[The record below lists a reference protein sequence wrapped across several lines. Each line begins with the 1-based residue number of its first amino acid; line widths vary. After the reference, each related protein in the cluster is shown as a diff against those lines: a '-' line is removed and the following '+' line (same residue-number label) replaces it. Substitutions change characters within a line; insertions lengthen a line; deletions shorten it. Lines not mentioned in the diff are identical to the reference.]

1 MRPRPESIRN
11 ASAPPPLV
19 PGALLAVDE
28 VREPLRQAGENLL
41 FLRCRQP
48 SRGDGRIEFLLRGGL
63 HGGEEPVDGLALV
76 GGDLRERLARVELRA
91 QLGVGEPEVGC
102 GGGEGADVLEA
113 ETGAVAEAA
122 AEERQSPSFDARLQR
137 VTLLLRQPPGGD
149 GRVDAV
155 LERLLQRGGEGA
167 RLDAELLRGV
177 VDDGLA
183 VAGRPELRRSNRA
196 AGASGGERRGDSGD
210 DLAPDRANHASPPS
224 SSLCAPKQPSLRRA
238 RET

>member
-1 MRPRPESIRN
+1 MCPRPESIRN

-48 SRGDGRIEFLLRGGL
+48 S
-63 HGGEEPVDGLALV
+63 
-76 GGDLRERLARVELRA
+76 
-91 QLGVGEPEVGC
+91 
-102 GGGEGADVLEA
+102 
-113 ETGAVAEAA
+113 
-122 AEERQSPSFDARLQR
+122 
-137 VTLLLRQPPGGD
+137 GGD
-149 GRVDAV
+149 GRVNAV
-155 LERLLQRGGEGA
+155 LARLLQRGGEGA

-224 SSLCAPKQPSLRRA
+224 S
-238 RET
+238 